1 MQFYIL
7 HKDCWK
13 NAELLPDYCLKKV
26 NIREGYQILSD
37 CGHAVDLKWST
48 QNKEYNRYHP
58 NTWRYWKN
66 TTAFYDFVDHYIAC
80 LCEYKKRFGE
90 EKTYITY
97 RNKLR
102 GFIYEALPYL
112 AKYVKNYTEEQHI
125 ARYLVDRKEQHLNS
139 KDCRNLFFI
148 IEGYNG

>member
-7 HKDCWK
+7 HKDCWR

-26 NIREGYQILSD
+26 NIREGWQILSN
-37 CGHAVDLKWST
+37 CGHAIDIQWTT

-66 TTAFYDFVDHYIAC
+66 SKSFYDFVDHYIAC
-80 LCEYKKRFGE
+80 LCEFKKRFGE

-97 RNKLR
+97 RDKLR
-102 GFIYEALPYL
+102 CFIYEALPYV
-112 AKYVKNYTEEQHI
+112 KIKNYTEEQPI
-125 ARYLVDRKEQHLNS
+125 ARYLVDRKEQHLTT
-139 KDCRNLFFI
+139 KDYQNLFFV
-148 IEGYNG
+148 IEGHDG